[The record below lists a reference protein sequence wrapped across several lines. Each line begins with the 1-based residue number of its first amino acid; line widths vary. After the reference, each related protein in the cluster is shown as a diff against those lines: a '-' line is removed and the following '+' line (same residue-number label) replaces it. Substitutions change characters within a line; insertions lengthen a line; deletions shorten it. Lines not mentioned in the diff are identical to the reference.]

1 MNREIAGHIGSVK
14 ALDLAVRKK
23 KFPLKFYWPECSC
36 LLWRQTSFSLMSTW
50 HRVKNGSMCLHPK
63 VNLSTIMY
71 DVQDERKK

>member
-1 MNREIAGHIGSVK
+1 MNQEIAGHMGSVK

-50 HRVKNGSMCLHPK
+50 HRVKKWINVFTSQGQSFYYY
-63 VNLSTIMY
+63 V
-71 DVQDERKK
+71 